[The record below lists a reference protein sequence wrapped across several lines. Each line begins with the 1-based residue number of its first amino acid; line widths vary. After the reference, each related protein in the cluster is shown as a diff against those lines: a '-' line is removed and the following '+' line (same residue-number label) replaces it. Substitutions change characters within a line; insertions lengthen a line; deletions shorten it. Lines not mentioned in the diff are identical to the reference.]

1 VTTSPTTYVPPTEEK
16 DLRKIILAIQ
26 QLAAGRSNATGVVTL
41 APGTT
46 TTTVS
51 PSDPVNTGA
60 RTVAPQS
67 AVFLFPK
74 TAHAAAEL
82 AAGGCYVSI
91 VGKQKFTV
99 THANNAQSDRMFFY
113 LAVG

>member
-1 VTTSPTTYVPPTEEK
+1 MTVPKTYVPATEEK
-16 DLRKIILAIQ
+16 DLRKINLAIQ

-41 APGTT
+41 AASTT

-51 PSDPVNTGA
+51 PTDPVHAGA
-60 RTVAPQS
+60 QTVAPQS
-67 AVFLFPK
+67 AVLLFPK

-82 AAGGCYVSI
+82 AAGGCYISA
-91 VGKQKFTV
+91 VGKQTFTV
-99 THANNAQSDRMFFY
+99 THANNAQTDRAIFY